1 MSNIVDAFTHSPV
14 YTNIMEDCKESL
26 AGAIPWGFF
35 HAKNNDHPF
44 GWPGRTQGFAF
55 SVSIRIISVLPNVAT

>member
-35 HAKNNDHPF
+35 HAPEEVK
-44 GWPGRTQGFAF
+44 
-55 SVSIRIISVLPNVAT
+55 

>member
-35 HAKNNDHPF
+35 HAKITTTLS
-44 GWPGRTQGFAF
+44 GGRVELKVSLSLCQLGSSAF
-55 SVSIRIISVLPNVAT
+55 FRM